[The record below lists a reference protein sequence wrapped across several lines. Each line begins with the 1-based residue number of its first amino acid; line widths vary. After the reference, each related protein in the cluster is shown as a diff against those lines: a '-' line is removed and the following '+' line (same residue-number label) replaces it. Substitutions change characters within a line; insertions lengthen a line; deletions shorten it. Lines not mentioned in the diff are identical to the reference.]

1 MLARGLIIAAFAMF
15 FVSLVFASV
24 PFAVGGL
31 GLAMCAAI
39 LKELTNED

>member
-1 MLARGLIIAAFAMF
+1 MMLARGLVVVAFAMF

-31 GLAMCAAI
+31 GLAICAAI
-39 LKELTNED
+39 LKGLVDE

>member
-1 MLARGLIIAAFAMF
+1 MLARGLVVAAFVMF

-31 GLAMCAAI
+31 GLAICAAV
-39 LKELTNED
+39 LKGLVDE